1 MFTKALEVAKEC
13 LTRNMSHAE
22 YVAHSKQ
29 SDLIEYVDFII
40 IDLDAYQRLDAIMK
54 REYLK

>member
-13 LTRNMSHAE
+13 LTRNMSHSE
-22 YVAHSKQ
+22 YVAYSKQ